1 LNKRYTCLQ
10 GYKMYSQFVPMR
22 DGNAATAAA
31 AVEAAA
37 EPSHTPTATLAAA
50 ATASGATAPGATASA
65 SAAAG
70 AGATAVPVAGELIP
84 FRFLTP
90 RECARLQGF
99 PDTFRLTGKEEAEA
113 TEATAATAAATA
125 AAAAA
130 EDEADDTRPPPPP
143 AENGRD
149 ETADGNSETV
159 HEKPPK
165 KVGKRAVGEQ
175 RLVIPEG
182 AQYSAV
188 GNAVAP
194 PMIEAIA
201 RALLG
206 TLLHHAG
213 P

>member
-50 ATASGATAPGATASA
+50 ASASGATAAAAAASATAP
-65 SAAAG
+65 AG

-113 TEATAATAAATA
+113 TAATAATTA

>member
-1 LNKRYTCLQ
+1 MNKRYTCLQ

-22 DGNAATAAA
+22 DGHAATAAA

-50 ATASGATAPGATASA
+50 ATAAGATAAGATAA
-65 SAAAG
+65 AAAAAG

-113 TEATAATAAATA
+113 TAATAATTA

>member
-1 LNKRYTCLQ
+1 
-10 GYKMYSQFVPMR
+10 M
-22 DGNAATAAA
+22 
-31 AVEAAA
+31 
-37 EPSHTPTATLAAA
+37 
-50 ATASGATAPGATASA
+50 
-65 SAAAG
+65 
-70 AGATAVPVAGELIP
+70 PVAGELIP

-130 EDEADDTRPPPPP
+130 GDEADDTRPPPPP

-213 P
+213 PLRAGEPGGDDEL